1 MAKWHRPTVNDKFHI
16 DMQWWQDNHL
26 DLRFYVREALC
37 ASCQHDFASHE
48 ESEHIDWI
56 DEETGA
62 VTRVDGLWHALRTH
76 CASLPNYIDN
86 NTPIVEAVF
95 RTFLANGNQ
104 PLSILELHALLDRR
118 PPETLLRMLTGGQV
132 FLGIRPVTS

>member
-16 DMQWWQDNHL
+16 DMQWWQDNQL
-26 DLRFYVREALC
+26 DLRFYAREALC
-37 ASCQHDFASHE
+37 SSCKGDFTNLDE
-48 ESEHIDWI
+48 TEQIDWVN
-56 DEETGA
+56 EQTGA
-62 VTRVDGLWHALRTH
+62 VTRVDGVWHALRTH
-76 CASLPNYIDN
+76 CAALTSYIDTS
-86 NTPIVEAVF
+86 TPIVEAVF

-132 FLGIRPVTS
+132 YLGIRPVTS